1 MNMSLTEEATE
12 VILGPESGTSK
23 ASLLVEAATPGASM
37 TDSNTSGT
45 EAPPTRN
52 KQFVSFYTNKTK
64 YNNIHSTIFICFHF
78 SIHYQLEALS
88 HMYVYS

>member
-45 EAPPTRN
+45 EAPPTRSN
-52 KQFVSFYTNKTK
+52 QFVSFYKK
-64 YNNIHSTIFICFHF
+64 
-78 SIHYQLEALS
+78 
-88 HMYVYS
+88 